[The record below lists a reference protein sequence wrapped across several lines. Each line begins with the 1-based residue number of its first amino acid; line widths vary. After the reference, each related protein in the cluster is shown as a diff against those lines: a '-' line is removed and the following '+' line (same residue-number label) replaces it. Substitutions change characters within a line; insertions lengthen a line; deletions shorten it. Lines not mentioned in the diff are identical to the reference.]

1 MKKFLSRLDGCW
13 HWIVIFVCIGAQ
25 ALVFGIFRENSYLT
39 VQDNLDLFVAH
50 FQVMSHWDG
59 WFARDAVMPMLGGIS
74 RDCLSSEWNLYN
86 ILFTFL
92 PPFAAYMAGY
102 FMKILIGMG
111 SFVLLAKD
119 IYREEFAKYRG
130 IAWVMGLCY
139 GILPLFPAY
148 GIAFASIPLAVF
160 ILRRIYFGGLHDT
173 RVYLADGARAKMRVH
188 SAGGARAKMRVHS
201 AGGARADER
210 AAKRVRPGSGAAA
223 GKKGAS
229 WKLWYLALFAYPLL
243 SYFSYF
249 GFFLL
254 AYLVCAVIFLS
265 VRDKK
270 LCVRMIL
277 ALFVLAAGYVC
288 FEYRL
293 FGQMLFS
300 DEVTIRSSMVDTD
313 LDFAGV
319 LGQIGEAFFTPV
331 FHAASDHAAF
341 VLPLCLAVLIWRAAE
356 LFKRREG
363 KRIWKE
369 ALVWVLLF
377 IVFNCVVNGLY
388 FWGGFRRLFETL
400 VPPLKGFQFN
410 RTTFFN
416 PFLWYAACFLALKY
430 LYDKGKLFWKRA
442 ANLSACIAAAV
453 IVLTPAVYNEFYW
466 TCYHQAYRAVKHTE
480 VNLLNYREYYSEEL
494 MEQIKADIGYDG
506 EYSAGY
512 GLNPA
517 VLEYSGIATL
527 DGYLGFYPQSYKE
540 EFIKLI
546 QPSYDRVEDW
556 RIYYGEWGAR
566 AYLYAGSG
574 ESIYNPYRSQPLS
587 DLHLYMD
594 GEQFRRMGGTYL
606 FSRYELENMEE
617 LGFWLRGVYAD
628 ESSPYTI
635 YLYETR

>member
-1 MKKFLSRLDGCW
+1 MKRVLGWLDRYW
-13 HWIVIFVCIGAQ
+13 HMIVVAGCIGVQ
-25 ALVFGIFRENSYLT
+25 ALVFLIYREESYLT

-50 FQVMSHWDG
+50 FQVLSHWDG
-59 WFARDAVMPMLGGIS
+59 WFAQDAVMPMLGGIS

-86 ILFTFL
+86 IFFTFL
-92 PPFAAYMAGY
+92 PPFAAYMVGY
-102 FMKILIGMG
+102 FLKIFIGMG

-119 IYREEFAKYRG
+119 IYKKAFDRYRG

-148 GIAFASIPLAVF
+148 GIAFASVPLAVF
-160 ILRRIYFGGLHDT
+160 ILRKIYYKEG
-173 RVYLADGARAKMRVH
+173 
-188 SAGGARAKMRVHS
+188 
-201 AGGARADER
+201 
-210 AAKRVRPGSGAAA
+210 KR
-223 GKKGAS
+223 
-229 WKLWYLALFAYPLL
+229 WYAALFAYPML

-254 AYLVCAVIFLS
+254 AYLVCAVVIVS
-265 VRDKK
+265 IRDKK
-270 LCVRMIL
+270 INGRLIV

-300 DEVTIRSSMVDTD
+300 DVETIRASMVDTD

-319 LGQIGEAFFTPV
+319 LGQIKEAFLTPV
-331 FHAASDHAAF
+331 FHAASDHAVF
-341 VLPLCLAVLIWRAAE
+341 VLPLCIVVLIWRIAE
-356 LFKRREG
+356 LLRRKQG
-363 KRIWKE
+363 SRIWKE
-369 ALVWVLLF
+369 ALVWVLLY
-377 IVFNCVVNGLY
+377 IVFNCIVNGLY
-388 FWGGFRRLFETL
+388 YWGGFRRLFETL

-416 PFLWYAACFLALKY
+416 PFLWYAACFLALKC

-442 ANLSACIAAAV
+442 ANLFACIAVAV

-494 MEQIKADIGYDG
+494 MEQIKADIDYDG

-556 RIYYGEWGAR
+556 RTYYGEWGAR

-574 ESIYNPYRSQPLS
+574 ESIYNPYRNQTLS
-587 DLHLYMD
+587 DMHLYID
-594 GEQFRRMGGTYL
+594 GDQFRRMGGTYI

-617 LGFWLRGVYAD
+617 LGFGLRGIYAD

-635 YLYETR
+635 YLYQTE

>member
-1 MKKFLSRLDGCW
+1 MKKVLNWLDQYW
-13 HWIVIFVCIGAQ
+13 HWIIICGCIGAQ
-25 ALVFGIFRENSYLT
+25 ALVFGIFGEESYLT

-50 FQVMSHWDG
+50 FQVMNHWNG
-59 WFARDAVMPMLGGIS
+59 WFAQDAVMPMLGGIS

-86 ILFTFL
+86 IFFTFL
-92 PPFAAYMAGY
+92 PPFAAYMIGY
-102 FMKILIGMG
+102 FLKILIGMG

-119 IYREEFAKYRG
+119 IYGQNFEKYRG

-148 GIAFASIPLAVF
+148 GIAFASIPLAVLL
-160 ILRRIYFGGLHDT
+160 LRKIYFREG
-173 RVYLADGARAKMRVH
+173 
-188 SAGGARAKMRVHS
+188 
-201 AGGARADER
+201 
-210 AAKRVRPGSGAAA
+210 
-223 GKKGAS
+223 
-229 WKLWYLALFAYPLL
+229 KLWYLALFAYPLL

-270 LCVRMIL
+270 LCIRMVI

-293 FGQMLFS
+293 FRQMLFS
-300 DEVTIRSSMVDTD
+300 DVETIRSSMVDTD
-313 LDFAGV
+313 LDLAGV
-319 LGQIGEAFFTPV
+319 LGQIKEAFLTPV
-331 FHAASDHAAF
+331 FHAASDHAVF
-341 VLPLCLAVLIWRAAE
+341 VLPVCFVILVWRIAE
-356 LFKRREG
+356 LFRKKETKRVWTEP
-363 KRIWKE
+363 
-369 ALVWVLLF
+369 LVWIFLF
-377 IVFNCVVNGLY
+377 IIFNCIVNGLY

-430 LYDKGKLFWKRA
+430 LYDREKLFWKRA
-442 ANLSACIAAAV
+442 ANLIACAAVAV
-453 IVLTPAVYNEFYW
+453 IVLTPAVNNEFYW

-480 VNLLNYREYYSEEL
+480 VNLLNYREYYSEDL
-494 MEQIKADIGYDG
+494 MEQIRADIDYDG
-506 EYSAGY
+506 EYCAGY

-517 VLEYSGIATL
+517 VLQYSGIATL

-540 EFIKLI
+540 EFTKLI
-546 QPSYDRVEDW
+546 RPSYDRVEDW

-574 ESIYNPYRSQPLS
+574 ESIYNPYRNQPLS
-587 DLHLYMD
+587 DMHLYID
-594 GEQFRRMGGTYL
+594 GEQFKKMGGTYI

-617 LGFWLRGVYAD
+617 LGLGLRGVYTD
-628 ESSPYTI
+628 ERSPYTI
-635 YLYETR
+635 WLYQTEKE